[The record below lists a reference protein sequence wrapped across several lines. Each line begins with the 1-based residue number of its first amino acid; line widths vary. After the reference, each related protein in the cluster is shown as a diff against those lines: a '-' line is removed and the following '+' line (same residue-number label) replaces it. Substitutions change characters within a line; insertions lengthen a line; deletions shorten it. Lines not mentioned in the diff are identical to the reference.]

1 MSNSFA
7 FTRPSTSS
15 SPARTP
21 TSNSA
26 PVMPPPQRQRAV
38 LPPAPSLALPR
49 RTVSRMMSPA
59 ADARRRGGPRSRAI
73 ARSLHRAP
81 ARIRLVAGDCLR
93 DVRGARA
100 QIALVDGTV
109 VAYEEGHHARRTVL
123 RRVRDERTTLSLAC
137 RQGPEIIAVEWDR

>member
-15 SPARTP
+15 SRARTP
-21 TSNSA
+21 TSNNA

-59 ADARRRGGPRSRAI
+59 ADARRRGGPRSRAT

-81 ARIRLVAGDCLR
+81 ARIRLVGGDCLR
-93 DVRGARA
+93 DVRRARA

-109 VAYEEGHHARRTVL
+109 VAYEEGHHQRQAGYELAR
-123 RRVRDERTTLSLAC
+123 
-137 RQGPEIIAVEWDR
+137 G